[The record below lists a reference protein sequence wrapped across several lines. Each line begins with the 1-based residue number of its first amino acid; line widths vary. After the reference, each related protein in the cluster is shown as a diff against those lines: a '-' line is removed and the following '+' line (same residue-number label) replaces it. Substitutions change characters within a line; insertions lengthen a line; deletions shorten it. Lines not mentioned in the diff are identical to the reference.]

1 MKDRAERIRR
11 RLVLYLD
18 RAPDSMCLKDDVGL
32 ITRLKC
38 HGYLQMSRQL
48 RSKLQLGKEV
58 PSFSGVGSYSAVL
71 SSTPS
76 HLSDLRR

>member
-18 RAPDSMCLKDDVGL
+18 RAPNSMCLKDDVGL

-38 HGYLQMSRQL
+38 HRYLQMSREL

-58 PSFSGVGSYSAVL
+58 PQFFGRWVVFCRFVVDAIA
-71 SSTPS
+71 PE
-76 HLSDLRR
+76 